1 MDHIT
6 LTPTHYFPAP
16 PRLTSHSHSQS
27 PSRRQ
32 YFTNQE
38 LNPLLSDLSPSSTLE
53 ALQSNDIL
61 RTGGETGKSFIQESV
76 ASASTS
82 ERAWGIKAALT
93 GKKVREWYT
102 EIGGWAWPGF
112 DQPPLA
118 ESTNRHAQ
126 HHRGH
131 SDRSV
136 SAETTRSS
144 GSNVNGKQKVEALS
158 SKLIHEYE
166 ERIEIIRDDLET
178 LEIEDLKDYVRNT
191 HFKASSRRSSLNYS
205 QASFA
210 LETDYDHLDDF
221 TAVITATI
229 VQALPTISRLERLL
243 NTWSTRL
250 LVLRQV
256 PSFLADLDAGRESM
270 VSASIA
276 IGAHNAQPTK
286 QRSDFS
292 RKAFSD
298 IRAVLQDQI
307 AELGRRLDRMLDLL
321 EGSADTL
328 PDAWVDEL
336 DNMEN
341 QYSAWVVKAERLA
354 MNKEIRLW
362 KDYTQDHTDELLDL
376 GMERPL
382 DIQHTTSTLDIG
394 AQFDEIRRQAD
405 SEFDMTRQAPAET
418 VKPENGADEFSTEHS
433 AGPFDLEPFSS
444 RSALPKQ
451 DLSNEAQVR
460 RRVGNSA
467 ESQSFDGFSDGL
479 GISSLPIRSSHR
491 PTPLILADSEAN
503 LKRPDSPDTA
513 SDSSGSGSA
522 TSNYSSNKSS
532 PKIESAVVAEY
543 MGSPVRVTSP
553 PLLNREHITQ
563 ETEGGGARM
572 IQNGASS
579 DLVSKNAR
587 RSGGP
592 GHVRTRSASLQSFEV
607 VPKHEIRRIQVRR
620 SGSYS
625 SALSLSDPECGLVRP
640 SKLPTTSAP
649 HHGEP
654 EALRKDTPLPASE
667 NGKNQQSSAPAPA
680 PAQNPD
686 PILDMPKQQ
695 PLYHPPPPV
704 SVRSSVSAQ
713 SSNGDFRTPKQQ
725 FLYHPPPPVSVRSSM
740 SSQSSNGEFQTSKQQ
755 SLYYPPPA
763 GSVGSSVSAQSSNGK
778 SHTPKQ
784 QSLYHLPLA
793 GSVGLSVSAQSSNG
807 ESHTPKQQYLYHPP
821 PPVSVRSSMSAR
833 SSSGEFHMP
842 KQQDLYHPPPP
853 VAVRSSMST
862 QISNEGSY
870 TPKEQPLYHRPP
882 PVSARSSISAQS
894 SDWESSTSKQ
904 QLPYHSPPAIPPR
917 PTQPA
922 QSLDQELDL
931 AEHRISYH
939 SPPPVPPRSAHR
951 FEQVSDLG
959 PGATPVEIRQM
970 KMGDPIGG
978 HIAEHVRRPPTTLSP
993 SNLDDQL
1000 EERISSILTELPT
1013 QIRLTSGPE
1022 PDAPEVKCFDSPSDS
1037 RTPKTHTPPWR
1048 LKRTQTSTPL
1058 PSMTLAPAQPKS
1070 SKSRSQNGE
1079 PDIKLYHLHQT
1090 GKTAP
1095 IKLFVRL
1102 VGEGGERVMVR
1113 IGGGWADLG
1122 EYLREYASHHG
1133 RRSVSDSPFD
1143 IQGLP
1148 SSPLTN
1154 QSTSRSRP
1162 GSRPASR
1169 LGSTPGSTPGSRPTS
1184 PTSST
1189 KQSFAN
1195 RLARQQTSPAIF
1207 DSPRTPQSDASLRN
1221 SPFIPWAGTDE
1232 ASPSLGLAGPKTK
1245 NVDISPEGQAWV
1257 DELME
1262 QARQSG
1268 PEKTGGS
1275 ESTIGDLGKV
1285 GGTKRVF
1292 FKNRKEG

>member
-1 MDHIT
+1 MDHTT

-16 PRLTSHSHSQS
+16 PLLSSHSHSQS

-32 YFTNQE
+32 HFTNQE

-53 ALQSNDIL
+53 ALQANDIV
-61 RTGGETGKSFIQESV
+61 RTGGEAGKSFIQESV

-112 DQPPLA
+112 DQPPLE

-126 HHRGH
+126 HHQGGH
-131 SDRSV
+131 IDTRV
-136 SAETTRSS
+136 SAETTSSS
-144 GSNVNGKQKVEALS
+144 GSNVNGKQGVGALS
-158 SKLIHEYE
+158 PKRIHEYE
-166 ERIEIIRDDLET
+166 ERIGIIRDDLET

-191 HFKASSRRSSLNYS
+191 HFKASSRRSSLHYTP
-205 QASFA
+205 ASFA
-210 LETDYDHLDDF
+210 FETDYDHLDDF

-229 VQALPTISRLERLL
+229 MQALPTISRLETLL
-243 NTWSTRL
+243 NTWSKRL

-256 PSFLADLDAGRESM
+256 PFFLADLDAGRESM

-276 IGAHNAQPTK
+276 IGAHNAEPPRQKP
-286 QRSDFS
+286 DFS
-292 RKAFSD
+292 QKAFSD

-328 PDAWVDEL
+328 PDGWVDEL

-354 MNKEIRLW
+354 MNKETRLL
-362 KDYTQDHTDELLDL
+362 KDYTLDHRDELLDL

-382 DIQHTTSTLDIG
+382 DIQHMTSTLDIG

-405 SEFDMTRQAPAET
+405 SEFDSTRQAPMDT
-418 VKPENGADEFSTEHS
+418 MRSENGADISSTEHS
-433 AGPFDLEPFSS
+433 AGPFDLDPFSS
-444 RSALPKQ
+444 TSVLPKR

-460 RRVGNSA
+460 RPVENSD
-467 ESQSFDGFSDGL
+467 ESQSLDGFSDGL
-479 GISSLPIRSSHR
+479 RISSLPVRSSHR
-491 PTPLILADSEAN
+491 PTPLILADSEGKV
-503 LKRPDSPDTA
+503 KRPDSPNTA
-513 SDSSGSGSA
+513 SDSSDSGSA
-522 TSNYSSNKSS
+522 TSNYSSNNSS
-532 PKIESAVVAEY
+532 PKIQSAVVAEY

-553 PLLNREHITQ
+553 PLWNREYITQ
-563 ETEGGGARM
+563 QTEGGNSNNLRP
-572 IQNGASS
+572 N
-579 DLVSKNAR
+579 
-587 RSGGP
+587 GGP
-592 GHVRTRSASLQSFEV
+592 GHVRNRSTSLQSFEV
-607 VPKHEIRRIQVRR
+607 VPRHEIRRIQIQR

-625 SALSLSDPECGLVRP
+625 SALSLSDPELGLVR
-640 SKLPTTSAP
+640 LQQLATTSAP
-649 HHGEP
+649 QYGES
-654 EALRKDTPLPASE
+654 EASRKATPLPADE
-667 NGKNQQSSAPAPA
+667 NKKNQQSSAPAPA
-680 PAQNPD
+680 QIPD
-686 PILDMPKQQ
+686 LGLD
-695 PLYHPPPPV
+695 
-704 SVRSSVSAQ
+704 
-713 SSNGDFRTPKQQ
+713 TPK
-725 FLYHPPPPVSVRSSM
+725 
-740 SSQSSNGEFQTSKQQ
+740 KQ
-755 SLYYPPPA
+755 P
-763 GSVGSSVSAQSSNGK
+763 
-778 SHTPKQ
+778 
-784 QSLYHLPLA
+784 
-793 GSVGLSVSAQSSNG
+793 
-807 ESHTPKQQYLYHPP
+807 LYHPP
-821 PPVSVRSSMSAR
+821 PPVSVRSSMSAQ
-833 SSSGEFHMP
+833 SSNGESNTN
-842 KQQDLYHPPPP
+842 KQQHLNHPPPP
-853 VAVRSSMST
+853 VSVSSSISP
-862 QISNEGSY
+862 QDSNEESY
-870 TPKEQPLYHRPP
+870 APKQHLLYHRPTS
-882 PVSARSSISAQS
+882 VSARSSISAQS
-894 SDWESSTSKQ
+894 SDWESSTPKQ

-917 PTQPA
+917 PTQHA
-922 QSLDQELDL
+922 QSLDQELDV

-939 SPPPVPPRSAHR
+939 SPPPVPLRSAHR

-959 PGATPVEIRQM
+959 PGSTPVEIRQID
-970 KMGDPIGG
+970 MGDPIGG
-978 HIAEHVRRPPTTLSP
+978 YTAEHVRTPRTTSGLSP

-1022 PDAPEVKCFDSPSDS
+1022 PDAPEVKYFDSRPDSRTDS
-1037 RTPKTHTPPWR
+1037 RTPKTHTSPWR
-1048 LKRTQTSTPL
+1048 LKRTQTSPPL

-1070 SKSRSQNGE
+1070 SKSRSQTGE
-1079 PDIKLYHLHQT
+1079 SGIKLYHLHQT

-1122 EYLREYASHHG
+1122 EYLREYANHHG

-1154 QSTSRSRP
+1154 QSTPRSRP
-1162 GSRPASR
+1162 GSRLGSMP
-1169 LGSTPGSTPGSRPTS
+1169 GSTPGSTSGSRPTS
-1184 PTSST
+1184 PTSSI
-1189 KQSFAN
+1189 KQSFSN
-1195 RLARQQTSPAIF
+1195 RLARSQASPAIF
-1207 DSPRTPQSDASLRN
+1207 DSPRTPQSNPSLPN

-1268 PEKTGGS
+1268 PEKMGGS
-1275 ESTIGDLGKV
+1275 EGAIGDLGRV
-1285 GGTKRVF
+1285 GATKRVF
-1292 FKNRKEG
+1292 LKNRKEG